1 MASALLENERYMTA
15 ARWPGKRA
23 NRLIRLIKPV
33 GVGCRRGSLAVDV
46 GEIVGDAVD
55 LVEQTLP
62 LLRPVGMFRHD
73 RLLKLVE
80 PGR

>member
-1 MASALLENERYMTA
+1 MASALLETSA
-15 ARWPGKRA
+15 TCPHPIGFGKRV